1 VRIEEATLQQLGH
14 WRAALG
20 SGALRV
26 GWKIGFN
33 VPAVREKLGLDR
45 PALGHLT
52 SATLIGPEATH
63 SLAGAANPLV
73 EPEIAVEVG
82 ADGSIASVA
91 AAIEVVDMA
100 ALPDPT
106 TVGEAV
112 ANNIFHRAFA
122 LGRARPRDALAGAE
136 ALLSVN
142 GEERGRADAGGYD
155 LEGMLAAA
163 AEILDSAGESLEPG
177 DRLIAGT
184 LTAPAPVGA
193 GDRVTV
199 EIGPLGSVEVE
210 FTE

>member
-1 VRIEEATLQQLGH
+1 VRIEEATLRQLGH
-14 WRAALG
+14 WRSALG

-33 VPAVREKLGLDR
+33 VPAVREKLGLDG

-63 SLAGAANPLV
+63 SLAGAGNPLV

-82 ADGSIASVA
+82 PEGSIASVA
-91 AAIEVVDMA
+91 AAIEVVDMT
-100 ALPDPT
+100 ALPVPA
-106 TVGEAV
+106 TVADAV
-112 ANNIFHRAFA
+112 AGNIFHRAFA
-122 LGRARPRDALAGAE
+122 LGRPRPRDALEGAE
-136 ALLSVN
+136 AVLRVN
-142 GEERGRADAGGYD
+142 GEERARADAGGYD

-163 AEILDSAGESLEPG
+163 AEILDAAGESLEPG

-193 GDRVTV
+193 GDRVAV
-199 EIGPLGSVEVE
+199 EIGALESVEVE